1 MRLFLGTE
9 RVNGKDKRIF
19 FPPLFLPL
27 SFLPWKNGS
36 DSKIIVKQFL
46 SFYPLT
52 ILENESHEKAKWCVE
67 QVVGLS
73 SLPSVVIR
81 GKDVNAGGITVAN
94 TQAKQ
99 LCGRRTPEERP
110 LSPLFF
116 GPSTIQTALIIK
128 LTSWPKSS
136 RRRHYRWLV
145 ITGSTL
151 CVRNKVAITL
161 FHSCNSLVV
170 SGDVT
175 FTRNLGLKGE
185 KWIVQ
190 SFCMWPSHTSD
201 SLSTTDISNYY
212 SSASHIF
219 WP

>member
-1 MRLFLGTE
+1 M
-9 RVNGKDKRIF
+9 GKIRESF

-46 SFYPLT
+46 SFNPLT
-52 ILENESHEKAKWCVE
+52 ILENESHEKAKWWVE
-67 QVVGLS
+67 QVIGLS

-81 GKDVNAGGITVAN
+81 GKDVKAGGITVAN

-136 RRRHYRWLV
+136 RQRHYRWLV

-175 FTRNLGLKGE
+175 FTRNLGSRGKNESYSRFVCDQVTL
-185 KWIVQ
+185 VT
-190 SFCMWPSHTSD
+190 PSQLQILVTITAV
-201 SLSTTDISNYY
+201 LLTYFGLRTCL
-212 SSASHIF
+212 
-219 WP
+219 PC